1 MRSGFWLT
9 CALSARKRP
18 VREEDIRRYIERD
31 PFARQLGV
39 TIDALEA
46 GYCRASLTIT
56 DGMTNFHG
64 MTHGGV
70 VFTLAD
76 VALAAASNSRG
87 QFSVALQLDI
97 TFLTATRAGERL
109 VAEAREQE
117 ANGPIVSYVVTVRQ
131 DGASD
136 AIARAQ
142 AVAYRKKE
150 WFVAP

>member
-1 MRSGFWLT
+1 MR
-9 CALSARKRP
+9 
-18 VREEDIRRYIERD
+18 EDEIRRYIERD
-31 PFARQLGV
+31 PFAKQLGAE
-39 TIDALEA
+39 IEALEP
-46 GYCRASLTIT
+46 GYCRASLQVSES
-56 DGMTNFHG
+56 MTNFHG

-76 VALAAASNSRG
+76 VALAGASNSRG

-97 TFLTATRAGERL
+97 TFLTATRPGERL

-117 ANGPIVSYVVTVRQ
+117 SNGPIVSYAITVRR
-131 DGASD
+131 DGAPD

-142 AVAYRKKE
+142 AVAYRRKD

>member
-1 MRSGFWLT
+1 M
-9 CALSARKRP
+9 
-18 VREEDIRRYIERD
+18 REEEIRRYVERD
-31 PFARQLGV
+31 AFAKELGV
-39 TIDALEA
+39 AIEALEP
-46 GYCRASLTIT
+46 GYCRASLTIGET
-56 DGMTNFHG
+56 MTNFHG

-76 VALAAASNSRG
+76 VALAGASNSRG

-97 TFLTATRAGERL
+97 TFLTATEPGERL

-117 ANGPIVSYVVTVRQ
+117 ANGPIASYAITVRRE
-131 DGASD
+131 GATD

-142 AVAYRKKE
+142 AVAYRKKD